1 MKNHSLYLISAI
13 FLASML
19 SAFAGEEGSSDKTD
33 SDKTKFELSITRN
46 LVRLEEGKLARV
58 PQESLTSKDYYAIYY
73 SAQWCPPC
81 RKFTP
86 KLVDF
91 YNEAI
96 GHHDNIEVIF
106 VSSDQSEKKME
117 EYMEKTGMRWLALDY
132 DKKDKKSSEKLNS
145 FVGRGIPHLV
155 VLDKNGKIL
164 SDSIVDGEYRGPYAV
179 LEEFIELLH

>member
-13 FLASML
+13 FLASL
-19 SAFAGEEGSSDKTD
+19 LPAFAGEEGSSDKTD

-73 SAQWCPPC
+73 SAHWCPPC

-96 GHHDNIEVIF
+96 GPIMLLFPTMNVNVWHVLHVI
-106 VSSDQSEKKME
+106 S
-117 EYMEKTGMRWLALDY
+117 
-132 DKKDKKSSEKLNS
+132 
-145 FVGRGIPHLV
+145 
-155 VLDKNGKIL
+155 
-164 SDSIVDGEYRGPYAV
+164 
-179 LEEFIELLH
+179 